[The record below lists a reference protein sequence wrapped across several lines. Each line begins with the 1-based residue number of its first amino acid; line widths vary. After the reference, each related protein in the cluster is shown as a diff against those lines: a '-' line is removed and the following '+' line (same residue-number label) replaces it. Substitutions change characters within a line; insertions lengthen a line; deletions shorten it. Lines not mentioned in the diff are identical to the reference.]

1 MQLRKCVGSRAAV
14 ACGRCGGEKV
24 EDLDKSRAGGS
35 RQAKFNFNET
45 RPGTRLSNSASQCG
59 IGGGSGPAS
68 RRATGRLRQVPARRS
83 GGCGLAVRF
92 ARARCGTATHA
103 LRGRCSLETTRPDG
117 RCWMKCHLSYG
128 YMGSIRAKQE
138 QGESLSIWGYFG
150 GE

>member
-1 MQLRKCVGSRAAV
+1 MQLRKCAGGRAEE

-45 RPGTRLSNSASQCG
+45 RLGTRLSNSASQCG

-83 GGCGLAVRF
+83 GGCGLTVRF
-92 ARARCGTATHA
+92 ARARCGTATLA
-103 LRGRCSLETTRPDG
+103 LRGHCSLQITRPDG
-117 RCWMKCHLSYG
+117 RRWMKCHLSYG
-128 YMGSIRAKQE
+128 NLGSFRAKQK
-138 QGESLSIWGYFG
+138 
-150 GE
+150 